1 VATSALPDVIDALVT
16 LSTTALPS
24 VSVHDGIGVSGDP
37 GDFLMIGVEDP
48 DIEGAAFSADV
59 EQVRADM
66 GGGRHE
72 TGTITCCALS
82 WNGDS
87 TNAGQKAARDA
98 AFASVAAVETI
109 LRTTSPTL
117 GVSSVLKTE
126 FGDRITVS
134 QAQDASG
141 ASCMVIFS
149 VAYLARI

>member
-1 VATSALPDVIDALVT
+1 VASALPDVIDALVT
-16 LSTTALPS
+16 LADTALSS
-24 VSVHDGIGVSGDP
+24 VNVYDGIGVSDDP

-59 EQVRADM
+59 EQVRATMSGARD
-66 GGGRHE
+66 E

-87 TNAGQKAARDA
+87 TNAGQKAARDS
-98 AFASVAAVETI
+98 AFASVAAVEDI

-117 GVSSVLKTE
+117 GVASVLKTE
-126 FGDRITVS
+126 MGDRITVS
-134 QAQDASG
+134 QAQDATG